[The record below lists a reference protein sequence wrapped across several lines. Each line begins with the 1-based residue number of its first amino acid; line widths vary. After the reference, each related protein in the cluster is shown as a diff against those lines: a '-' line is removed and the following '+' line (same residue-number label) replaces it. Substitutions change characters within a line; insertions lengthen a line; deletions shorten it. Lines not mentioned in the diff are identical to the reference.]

1 MNSMMDTSPDQ
12 VQLLTPVSMLSD
24 NVGDGEGWDGMCLA
38 LIFNQSFNQLFLDLQ
53 TQSSM
58 LGQQATNLDSRTR
71 PVTLNVSSMFPPNA
85 FGLPT
90 DCVLFSSDRTC
101 FFLNAAIVLAP
112 SSNRLKGLL
121 WSVASGLSASSA
133 KLAPHTASV
142 LNIILLSIYGLSCSQ
157 FNPTFQEL
165 EAAVDGLQTYGI
177 SPPQLV
183 TSAHP
188 LFSLI
193 LNHAPYRPLDV
204 YILATSNCIED
215 LAVATSS
222 HLLSLKLYKLTDE
235 MCLKIGA
242 VYLKRLFDLHL
253 DREGCLKA
261 ALSPFP
267 TRHAPTKS
275 CRCGAGGA
283 GGAGGNLHRAWAQ
296 GLADLTWDIR
306 PDISVNML
314 KLKLRPIAD
323 VLDCTLCQQ
332 SVEKR
337 IDDLCS
343 RWSLVRVRVSFGHAP
358 FLSPILTSHLLS
370 KPSDVPRAFKAG
382 KGG

>member
-1 MNSMMDTSPDQ
+1 MSLVARAGTASVSLAPTSH
-12 VQLLTPVSMLSD
+12 LL
-24 NVGDGEGWDGMCLA
+24 NV
-38 LIFNQSFNQLFLDLQ
+38 
-53 TQSSM
+53 
-58 LGQQATNLDSRTR
+58 NLDSQTHSAVLDSATR
-71 PVTLNVSSMFPPNA
+71 SVTLNVSSMFPPNA
-85 FGLPT
+85 FGIST

-101 FFLNAAIVLAP
+101 FFVNSDIALAP
-112 SSNRLKGLL
+112 SSNMFKGFL
-121 WSVASGLSASSA
+121 WSVSSGLPTTSA
-133 KLAPHTASV
+133 KRAPHTASII
-142 LNIILLSIYGLSCSQ
+142 NIILLTIYGLSCSQ

-177 SPPQLV
+177 SPRQLI

-188 LFSLI
+188 LYSLI

-204 YILATSNCIED
+204 YILATSHSLED
-215 LAVATSS
+215 LAVTTSS

-253 DREGCLKA
+253 DREGSLKA

-275 CRCGAGGA
+275 CRCGAGDA
-283 GGAGGNLHRAWAQ
+283 GGSLHRAWAQ

-314 KLKLRPIAD
+314 KLKLSPIAAH
-323 VLDCTLCQQ
+323 LDCTLCQK
-332 SVEKR
+332 SVENR

-343 RWSLVRVRVSFGHAP
+343 RWSLVRVRTSFSS
-358 FLSPILTSHLLS
+358 LVLISHLKLS
-370 KPSDVPRAFKAG
+370 KQSDVHILNLGAPSLEDCNRRQATNMHALPADGLLSRNFSL
-382 KGG
+382 